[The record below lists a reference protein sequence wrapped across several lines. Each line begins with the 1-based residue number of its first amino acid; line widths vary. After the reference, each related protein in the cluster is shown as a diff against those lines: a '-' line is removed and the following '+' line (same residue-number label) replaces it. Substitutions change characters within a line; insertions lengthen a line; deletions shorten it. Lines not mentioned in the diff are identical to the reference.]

1 MNIFIL
7 EDDYQQQGRMENLL
21 YQLQEKHALPVKRLE
36 VYSKTD
42 LLFKAIQEKGS
53 HQLFF
58 LDIEIKGDPLRGLEV
73 ANRIR
78 QQDSQALI
86 VFVTT
91 HSEFMPLTFRYQISA
106 LDYIDKSLEKADF
119 EARVEA
125 AVLYAQKQERQ
136 TVADTAFNFK
146 SKYQQFQIPFE
157 DVYFLETSPISHHV
171 ILYTKTER
179 IEFSASMGE
188 VLKQE
193 PRLQQCHRSFA
204 INPKNVVKVDRT
216 KRIAYFPN
224 GMTCFIAR
232 TKMKRIL
239 EIVEGREK

>member
-21 YQLQEKHALPVKRLE
+21 YQLQEKHALAVKRLE
-36 VYSKTD
+36 IYSKTD
-42 LLFKAIQEKGS
+42 LLLQAIQEKGS

-58 LDIEIKGDPLRGLEV
+58 LDIEIKGDHLRGLDV
-73 ANRIR
+73 ASRIR

-106 LDYIDKSLEKADF
+106 LDYIDKSLDQEDF

-125 AVLYAQKQERQ
+125 AVLYAQKQDRQ
-136 TVADTAFNFK
+136 TVAGTSFNFK
-146 SKYQQFQIPFE
+146 SKYHQFQIPFE
-157 DVYFLETSPISHHV
+157 DVYFLETSSISHHV
-171 ILYTKTER
+171 VLYTKMER

-204 INPKNVVKVDRT
+204 INPKNVVKIDRT

-232 TKMKRIL
+232 TKMKETL
-239 EIVEGREK
+239 AKVENEE

>member
-42 LLFKAIQEKGS
+42 LLLQAIQEKGS

-58 LDIEIKGDPLRGLEV
+58 LDIEIKGDTLRGMDV

-91 HSEFMPLTFRYQISA
+91 HSEFMPLTFRYQLSA
-106 LDYIDKSLEKADF
+106 LDYIDKSLDKKDF

-125 AVLYAQKQERQ
+125 AVLYAQKQDRQ
-136 TVADTAFNFK
+136 TVADTSFNFK

-157 DVYFLETSPISHHV
+157 DVYFLETSSISHHV

-179 IEFSASMGE
+179 IEFFTSMNE

-193 PRLQQCHRSFA
+193 SRLHKCHRSYA
-204 INPKNVVKVDRT
+204 LNPKNVVKID
-216 KRIAYFPN
+216 KKERIAHFPN
-224 GMTCFIAR
+224 DLTCFIAR
-232 TKMKRIL
+232 TKMKETL
-239 EIVEGREK
+239 AKVEKTE

>member
-7 EDDYQQQGRMENLL
+7 EDDYHQQGRMENLL

-36 VYSKTD
+36 VYSKTE
-42 LLFKAIQEKGS
+42 LLLQAVQEKGN

-73 ANRIR
+73 ANSIR

-106 LDYIDKSLEKADF
+106 LDYIDKSLDREDF

-125 AVLYAQKQERQ
+125 VVLYAQKQNQQ
-136 TVADTAFNFK
+136 TVADTAFYFK

-157 DVYFLETSPISHHV
+157 DIYFLETSTTSHHV
-171 ILYTKTER
+171 VLYTKTER
-179 IEFSASMGE
+179 IELFASMSE
-188 VLKQE
+188 ILKQE
-193 PRLQQCHRSFA
+193 PRLYQCHRSYA
-204 INPKNVVKVDRT
+204 INLKNVVKIDR
-216 KRIAYFPN
+216 KEKLAYFSN
-224 GMTCFIAR
+224 GLFCLITR
-232 TKMKRIL
+232 TKMKETL
-239 EIVEGREK
+239 AKMGGEIE

>member
-7 EDDYQQQGRMENLL
+7 EDDYQQQGRMETLL
-21 YQLQEKHALPVKRLE
+21 HHLWKKHALPVKRLE

-42 LLFKAIQEKGS
+42 LLLQAIQEKGS

-58 LDIEIKGDPLRGLEV
+58 LDIEIKGDTLKGVDV

-91 HSEFMPLTFRYQISA
+91 HSEFMPLTFRYQLSA
-106 LDYIDKSLEKADF
+106 LDYIDKSLDKEDF
-119 EARVEA
+119 ETRVEA
-125 AVLYAQKQERQ
+125 AVLYTQNQVRQ
-136 TVADTAFNFK
+136 TVADTSFNFK

-157 DVYFLETSPISHHV
+157 DVYFLETSSISHHV
-171 ILYTKTER
+171 VLYAKTER
-179 IEFSASMGE
+179 IEFFTSMNE

-193 PRLQQCHRSFA
+193 PRLHKCHRSYA
-204 INPKNVVKVDRT
+204 LNPKNVVKIDKT
-216 KRIAYFPN
+216 ERIAHFPN

-232 TKMKRIL
+232 TKMKETLAKVGER
-239 EIVEGREK
+239 

>member
-1 MNIFIL
+1 MNIFVL
-7 EDDYQQQGRMENLL
+7 EDDYEQQGRMENLL
-21 YQLQEKHALPVKRLE
+21 YQLQEKHDLPVKRLE

-42 LLFKAIQEKGS
+42 LLLQAIQERGS

-58 LDIEIKGDPLRGLEV
+58 LDIEIKGDPLKGMDV

-91 HSEFMPLTFRYQISA
+91 HSKFMPLTFRYQISA
-106 LDYIDKSLEKADF
+106 LDYIDKFLDKEDF

-125 AVLYAQKQERQ
+125 AVLYAQKQNRK
-136 TVADTAFNFK
+136 TIADTAFNFK

-171 ILYTKTER
+171 VLYTKTER
-179 IEFSASMGE
+179 IEFFTSMNE

-193 PRLQQCHRSFA
+193 PRLYKCHRSYA
-204 INPKNVVKVDRT
+204 LNPKNVVKIDKT
-216 KRIAYFPN
+216 ERIAYFPN
-224 GMTCFIAR
+224 KLTCFIAR
-232 TKMKRIL
+232 TKMKGIL
-239 EIVEGREK
+239 AKVEGEIE